1 LSLAAGIVINLWLS
15 SSYLGFI
22 IIGGFYLLLLVLI
35 IIFKNK
41 LKIIVSN
48 FLRLLLII
56 WTQCFK
62 FNPVSE
68 KKGLLNFLK
77 LDSIIENLSGYVEN
91 KLEILKIELK
101 EDGAYLASRLILLI
115 FLCTLAFVILLFLSL
130 AAGIVINLWLSSS
143 YLGFIIIGGFYL
155 LLLVLIIIFK
165 NKLKIE
171 SKIQSYLLRIL
182 K

>member
-1 LSLAAGIVINLWLS
+1 M
-15 SSYLGFI
+15 
-22 IIGGFYLLLLVLI
+22 
-35 IIFKNK
+35 
-41 LKIIVSN
+41 
-48 FLRLLLII
+48 
-56 WTQCFK
+56 
-62 FNPVSE
+62 SE

-115 FLCTLAFVILLFLSL
+115 FLCTLAFIILLFLSL

-143 YLGFIIIGGFYL
+143 YLGFLVIGGFYL
-155 LLLVLIIIFK
+155 LLLAVIIIFK
-165 NKLKIE
+165 NKFKLE